1 MKFTLTLDRKFQET
15 RVDVTAP
22 QLTAEIEEL
31 QNYLASKSLVP
42 LLAYTK
48 GNAVP
53 LDLNQTLRFYTSD
66 KNVCAHT
73 IQGVLN
79 VKLRMEIMI
88 RKIAI
93 GALIGFA
100 IGCTMEL
107 LLSAFA
113 GNSYNPGATSYLD
126 QFDNQNIAVL
136 IQRLI
141 YSGLGAIQY
150 CAAGL
155 YKRESWPLPFASL
168 VHALIVLTSALLA
181 GAYLHWFPLTL
192 PAFIGFTIVAV
203 LIYALVWVVSL
214 CIAVSKTRRVNAA
227 LAKAQV

>member
-1 MKFTLTLDRKFQET
+1 
-15 RVDVTAP
+15 
-22 QLTAEIEEL
+22 
-31 QNYLASKSLVP
+31 
-42 LLAYTK
+42 
-48 GNAVP
+48 
-53 LDLNQTLRFYTSD
+53 
-66 KNVCAHT
+66 
-73 IQGVLN
+73 
-79 VKLRMEIMI
+79 MI

-93 GALIGFA
+93 GALIGLV

-113 GNSYNPGATSYLD
+113 GNSYSPGATSYLD

-155 YKRESWPLPFASL
+155 YKRESWPLPFTSL

-192 PAFIGFTIVAV
+192 SAFAV
-203 LIYALVWVVSL
+203 FLLQALLIYALVWAVTFWM
-214 CIAVSKTRRVNAA
+214 AVSEIRRVNAA
-227 LAKAQV
+227 LGEANA

>member
-1 MKFTLTLDRKFQET
+1 
-15 RVDVTAP
+15 
-22 QLTAEIEEL
+22 
-31 QNYLASKSLVP
+31 
-42 LLAYTK
+42 
-48 GNAVP
+48 
-53 LDLNQTLRFYTSD
+53 
-66 KNVCAHT
+66 
-73 IQGVLN
+73 
-79 VKLRMEIMI
+79 MI

-100 IGCTMEL
+100 VGCTMEL

-113 GNSYNPGATSYLD
+113 GSSYIPGVTSYLN

-150 CAAGL
+150 YAADL
-155 YKRESWPLPFASL
+155 YKKESWSIPFATL
-168 VHALIVLTSALLA
+168 IHAIIVLTSVLLA

-192 PAFIGFTIVAV
+192 SAFIGFTIVAV

-227 LAKAQV
+227 LEKAQV